1 MLDTV
6 KGISYKAFGLMILS
20 EISLPELPQ
29 INKAIEN
36 IDVIIETG
44 DLTEVWDEYD
54 QYKKHLIVTDDGV
67 LMKIPNAAVF
77 YIQAGKRIIVSLL
90 KDYDEDAIRLYL
102 LGSCMGIILMQRK
115 ILPLHGSAVAIDGKA
130 YAFIGE
136 SGAGKST
143 LAAAFMNKGYE
154 LMTDDIVAISFKHN
168 EIPIVTPAYPHQK
181 LWKQSLQAFGMESN
195 QYRPIFQRET
205 KYSIPVSSQ
214 FHGSE
219 LQLGGAFELV
229 KGNCGQITIQPTQK
243 LKRLQTLFS
252 HTYRNFLISRL
263 NLMEW
268 HFNVSTSLLN
278 RTPMYRLQRNT
289 LDFTAHDLVTL
300 VLHTIHEEAS
310 VK

>member
-29 INKAIEN
+29 INKTIEN
-36 IDVIIETG
+36 IDVVIEIDG
-44 DLTEVWDEYD
+44 LTEVWNKHNQD
-54 QYKKHLIVTDDGV
+54 KKHLIATDDGV

-77 YIQAGKRIIVSLL
+77 YIQAGKRIIVSPL

-154 LMTDDIVAISFKHN
+154 LLTDDIVAISFKHN
-168 EIPIVTPAYPHQK
+168 QIPIVTPAYPHQK

-205 KYSIPVSSQ
+205 KYSVPVSSQ
-214 FHGSE
+214 FHGNE
-219 LQLGGAFELV
+219 LPLGGIFELV
-229 KGNCGQITIQPTQK
+229 KGNCGQIAIQPIKK
-243 LKRLQTLFS
+243 LKRLQTLFL
-252 HTYRNFLISRL
+252 HTYRNFLITRL

-268 HFNVSTSLLN
+268 HFNVSTNLIN
-278 RTPMYRLQRNT
+278 RLPMYRLQRNT
-289 LDFTAHDLVTL
+289 LDFTAHELVTL
-300 VLHTIHEEAS
+300 VLNTIHEEAS

>member
-1 MLDTV
+1 MLGFGVRYMLDIV
-6 KGISYKAFGLMILS
+6 KGISYKAFGLMIVS

-168 EIPIVTPAYPHQK
+168 EIPIVIPAYPHQK
-181 LWKQSLQAFGMESN
+181 LWEQSLQAFGMESN

-205 KYSIPVSSQ
+205 KYSVPISSQ

-219 LQLGGAFELV
+219 LQ
-229 KGNCGQITIQPTQK
+229 
-243 LKRLQTLFS
+243 
-252 HTYRNFLISRL
+252 H
-263 NLMEW
+263 
-268 HFNVSTSLLN
+268 
-278 RTPMYRLQRNT
+278 
-289 LDFTAHDLVTL
+289 
-300 VLHTIHEEAS
+300 
-310 VK
+310 